1 MDHSPALVSRR
12 LAPDAWADRFRLA
25 CQTCAAHLA
34 GPVVAWSALVEHL
47 DADERRVVGESIVR
61 ASRGKLE
68 SSSDATVQRR
78 ELAVVRFVT
87 DLFGLASAASERPD
101 DVDQGRKGHDADL
114 DQEHDPLSGIHRPDP
129 TQ

>member
-1 MDHSPALVSRR
+1 
-12 LAPDAWADRFRLA
+12 
-25 CQTCAAHLA
+25 
-34 GPVVAWSALVEHL
+34 VVAWSALVEHL

-114 DQEHDPLSGIHRPDP
+114 DQEYDPLSGIHRPDP